1 MTTDLGGAHGCGQPP
16 YFKRDRKRVTI
27 RRLLLAAFLLVSLLP
42 AATLTVLAF
51 DRTRAAMLGEIEL
64 GVRRSADALSID
76 VDRLISERLLNAT
89 TWNHLE
95 VMQDLRLDD
104 VDKRLSNF
112 LAEIKHR
119 YGGAYLDLL
128 AIDPAGRIVSSS
140 SAARISQGYAPAD
153 VWFSVEMAG
162 GHVELDRVRNGRV
175 SIRTP
180 IESAFTAGQ
189 LGQLVLELDWRQV
202 EQLLDAA
209 ADPQRQALLLDSK
222 GAVVAASSG
231 LRARGALPGAPA
243 PGLRDREADTARAR
257 DGRPWMDVALLVG
270 TAQSAGTPAF
280 AGFGWT
286 TLLLQSR
293 EAALAPVRRMAFTF
307 AGLLAATVLVTIL
320 ASFWVAGMIARPISA
335 LTAFT
340 RRYLQPGPPPPT
352 PTDGPGEIGE
362 LSRSFVHM
370 VDELQRSQ
378 ATLIQASKLAALGE
392 VTALMAH
399 EVRTPLGILRSSA
412 QMLRTEPQLSAEG
425 GELVRII
432 ESETERLNRLVS
444 SMLDSARTR
453 APRRQR
459 DDLHSII
466 RHALSLLAAQIRDHA
481 ISVDL
486 ALKARD
492 AFAECDSEQITQLIL
507 NLVMNALQVLPRHG
521 HIQIITRDGLGRIV
535 VEVADDGPGI
545 PVEERTRIF
554 EPFVF
559 KREGGVGLGLA
570 VVKQIVRQHGGD
582 IVADASPLGGALL
595 RFWLPRTIDT

>member
-1 MTTDLGGAHGCGQPP
+1 
-16 YFKRDRKRVTI
+16 
-27 RRLLLAAFLLVSLLP
+27 
-42 AATLTVLAF
+42 
-51 DRTRAAMLGEIEL
+51 
-64 GVRRSADALSID
+64 
-76 VDRLISERLLNAT
+76 
-89 TWNHLE
+89 
-95 VMQDLRLDD
+95 
-104 VDKRLSNF
+104 
-112 LAEIKHR
+112 
-119 YGGAYLDLL
+119 
-128 AIDPAGRIVSSS
+128 
-140 SAARISQGYAPAD
+140 
-153 VWFSVEMAG
+153 
-162 GHVELDRVRNGRV
+162 
-175 SIRTP
+175 
-180 IESAFTAGQ
+180 
-189 LGQLVLELDWRQV
+189 
-202 EQLLDAA
+202 
-209 ADPQRQALLLDSK
+209 
-222 GAVVAASSG
+222 
-231 LRARGALPGAPA
+231 
-243 PGLRDREADTARAR
+243 
-257 DGRPWMDVALLVG
+257 
-270 TAQSAGTPAF
+270 
-280 AGFGWT
+280 
-286 TLLLQSR
+286 
-293 EAALAPVRRMAFTF
+293 
-307 AGLLAATVLVTIL
+307 
-320 ASFWVAGMIARPISA
+320 
-335 LTAFT
+335 
-340 RRYLQPGPPPPT
+340 
-352 PTDGPGEIGE
+352 
-362 LSRSFVHM
+362 M